1 MIINKCKFFLI
12 TRYTEHHLLQSKLKT
27 LSDSQLSKVNCRWSG
42 PKIIIALFRNWLRQT
57 FLKMNRY
64 FEIIIF
70 WDNSREITQN
80 FTFFRILVHY
90 IFFKAFFAPLHRN
103 IHSFLGQ
110 EKSAIIDYSLLPFL
124 RTWQKISNKYVL
136 FKKNNTYESL
146 YCWYE
151 NVKKI
156 LKILWKK
163 REQHIGIIDSSL
175 EQFLILDV
183 PCDANRK
190 VILQSRKNQNKN
202 YAWFSDWQIGAQFA
216 DWQKVHH

>member
-90 IFFKAFFAPLHRN
+90 VFFKAFFAPLHRN

-110 EKSAIIDYSLLPFL
+110 EKSAIIDYTLLPFL

-163 REQHIGIIDSSL
+163 RKQHIGIIK
-175 EQFLILDV
+175 E
-183 PCDANRK
+183 
-190 VILQSRKNQNKN
+190 
-202 YAWFSDWQIGAQFA
+202 
-216 DWQKVHH
+216 

>member
-1 MIINKCKFFLI
+1 MIIKKCKFFLI

-90 IFFKAFFAPLHRN
+90 VFFKAFFAPLHRN

-110 EKSAIIDYSLLPFL
+110 EKSAIIDYSQLPFL
-124 RTWQKISNKYVL
+124 GTWQKISNKYVP

-146 YCWYE
+146 Y
-151 NVKKI
+151 VLLRKRKKKV

-163 REQHIGIIDSSL
+163 R
-175 EQFLILDV
+175 
-183 PCDANRK
+183 
-190 VILQSRKNQNKN
+190 
-202 YAWFSDWQIGAQFA
+202 
-216 DWQKVHH
+216 